1 MGKRFCLLGV
11 FWLVIM
17 LQPAWGQQETFF
29 IISAPM
35 VKHMLDNKSGVVINV
50 LSDLEYGLQHI
61 SGSINIPVN
70 QVETTDKL
78 PKDKSTPL
86 VFYCMGKR

>member
-1 MGKRFCLLGV
+1 
-11 FWLVIM
+11 
-17 LQPAWGQQETFF
+17 
-29 IISAPM
+29 M
-35 VKHMLDNKSGVVINV
+35 VKHMLDNKSGVVVNV

-78 PKDKSTPL
+78 PKEKGTPL
-86 VFYCMGKR
+86 VFYCMGNR